1 MEKAEKIRVLLV
13 DDQQLFV
20 ESLRYVLESRAPDIE
35 IIGIAADGAGAIE
48 AVERHRPDIV
58 LMDVRM
64 PGMDGVQATR
74 VIHEQHPA
82 VRILMLSTFA
92 DDGYVRQ
99 AIDFGAVGY
108 LIKNIAPAEVI
119 RSIRA
124 VKSGIIQISP
134 SVAKALLHKEAP
146 GKDFTASL
154 ALPEPLT
161 RREREVLKLILES
174 YDNREIAAYLNV
186 GEQTARNYV
195 HNLYSKLG
203 VSNRMQLIRMLR
215 EAGFPAAGGEEGAG

>member
-35 IIGIAADGAGAIE
+35 IVGIAADGAGAIE

-82 VRILMLSTFA
+82 VRILMLSTFSRTESA
-92 DDGYVRQ
+92 
-99 AIDFGAVGY
+99 
-108 LIKNIAPAEVI
+108 NSSP
-119 RSIRA
+119 RSGMSSR
-124 VKSGIIQISP
+124 SERMS
-134 SVAKALLHKEAP
+134 S
-146 GKDFTASL
+146 ASSM
-154 ALPEPLT
+154 A
-161 RREREVLKLILES
+161 S
-174 YDNREIAAYLNV
+174 
-186 GEQTARNYV
+186 
-195 HNLYSKLG
+195 S
-203 VSNRMQLIRMLR
+203 
-215 EAGFPAAGGEEGAG
+215 